1 MFTPVRGYHHTTINR
16 RAARSGPDQ
25 GKLVAYIVFEAENP
39 DTSTQSILDALDA
52 LGIPKADSFT
62 RTEFGKI
69 ERLDRLPFGL
79 NGDKP
84 NWQNE
89 SIKLWLIKPS

>member
-1 MFTPVRGYHHTTINR
+1 M
-16 RAARSGPDQ
+16 
-25 GKLVAYIVFEAENP
+25 AYIVFEAENP

-52 LGIPKADSFT
+52 LGIPKADSLT

-79 NGDKP
+79 NADKP

-89 SIKLWLIKPS
+89 NIKLWLIKPS